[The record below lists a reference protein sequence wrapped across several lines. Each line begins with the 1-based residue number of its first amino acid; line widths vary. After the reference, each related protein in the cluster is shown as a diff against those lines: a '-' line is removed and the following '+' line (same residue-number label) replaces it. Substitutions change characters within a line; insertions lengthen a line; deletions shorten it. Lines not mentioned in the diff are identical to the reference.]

1 MTAPIAEESFQGRV
15 LVVDADY
22 DVLGSLSNALRRRG
36 HHVVLAADGRTGL
49 SRAVEVAAEVVLVD
63 RDVPVLDVRTFLEVL
78 RDNPRTSSTETFLM
92 GTGEPSRLAAIDAR
106 AQPIVKP
113 FNAEEVAA
121 RVDDVLRKRFGPRIE
136 PELSGDLSQ
145 VALFD
150 LLQVFSANRR
160 TGRLELSARKAEG
173 RVWVE
178 DGRIVDATF
187 AGVAGEKALYR
198 ILGTRSGTFVF
209 YPGSAPEERR
219 IDAHTDQLL
228 MEGARQSD
236 EVARLRDVL
245 PGFGALVSVSVTP
258 TDPSPLAG
266 AIVERLDEP
275 RTIGEL
281 LDRIRAPDL
290 AILGALRELAEEG
303 ALLIFDPEGERLR
316 FAGPDE
322 AIALRAGAS
331 RLRRPGLEGPFRL
344 PILAPT
350 TREVARFARALSRID
365 GFVAAARPP
374 SAAGHGAL
382 GHLGVLRLEGT
393 DVELLVL
400 PLEPELRPLWGP
412 LLEASTV
419 ALLLGESEDPTVESL
434 LTTLEVRMV
443 HAPVGWERP
452 KGARA
457 LLRSV
462 FTSDGRSMR
471 PPS

>member
-1 MTAPIAEESFQGRV
+1 
-15 LVVDADY
+15 
-22 DVLGSLSNALRRRG
+22 
-36 HHVVLAADGRTGL
+36 
-49 SRAVEVAAEVVLVD
+49 VEVAAEVVLVD

-121 RVDDVLRKRFGPRIE
+121 RVDDVLRKRFGPRLE
-136 PELSGDLSQ
+136 PELSGDLAQ

-160 TGRLELSARKAEG
+160 TGRLELDARNAAG

-178 DGRIVDATF
+178 DGRIVDASF
-187 AGVAGEKALYR
+187 GGVTGEKALYR
-198 ILGTRSGTFVF
+198 ILGAREGSFVF
-209 YPGSAPEERR
+209 YPDAAPEERR

-236 EVARLRDVL
+236 EVARLRETL
-245 PGFGALVSVSVTP
+245 PGFGALVSVSVAP
-258 TDPSPLAG
+258 KDPSPLAS

-275 RTIGEL
+275 RTIEEL
-281 LDRIRAPDL
+281 LDRVPGPDL
-290 AILGALRELAEEG
+290 EILGAVRELAEDG
-303 ALLIFDPEGERLR
+303 ALLVFDPEGERLR

-350 TREVARFARALSRID
+350 TREVARFARALARID
-365 GFVAAARPP
+365 GFVSAARPP
-374 SAAGHGAL
+374 TAAGKGAL

-393 DVELLVL
+393 DVELIVL
-400 PLEPELRPLWGP
+400 PLDPELRPLWGP

-419 ALLLGESEDPTVESL
+419 ALMLSDPDDPTIESL
-434 LTTLEVRMV
+434 LSTLEVRLI
-443 HAPVGWERP
+443 HAQVGWDRP
-452 KGARA
+452 QGTRE
-457 LLRSV
+457 LLRSA
-462 FTSDGRSMR
+462 FTSEQRSMR
-471 PPS
+471 PPG

>member
-1 MTAPIAEESFQGRV
+1 MTALGAEESFQGRV

-78 RDNPRTSSTETFLM
+78 RDNPRTSGTETFLM
-92 GTGEPSRLAAIDAR
+92 GTGEPARLAAIDAR

-121 RVDDVLRKRFGPRIE
+121 RVDDVLRKRFGPRSE
-136 PELSGDLSQ
+136 PELSGDLAQ

-160 TGRLELSARKAEG
+160 TGRLDLDAKQTAG
-173 RVWVE
+173 RVWVQE
-178 DGRIVDATF
+178 GRIADATF
-187 AGVAGEKALYR
+187 GGATGEKALYR
-198 ILGTRSGTFVF
+198 ILGAREGTFVF
-209 YPGSAPEERR
+209 YPGAAPEERR
-219 IDAHTDQLL
+219 IDAPTDRLL

-236 EVARLRDVL
+236 EVAHIRETL
-245 PGFGALVSVSVTP
+245 PGFGSLVSVSVTP
-258 TDPSPLAG
+258 TDPSPLA
-266 AIVERLDEP
+266 ATIVALLDEP
-275 RTIGEL
+275 RSIAEL
-281 LDRIRAPDL
+281 LDRIDAPDL
-290 AILGALRELAEEG
+290 EILGAVRELAASG

-344 PILAPT
+344 PILAPS
-350 TREVARFARALSRID
+350 TREVARFARALARID
-365 GFVAAARPP
+365 GFVSAARPP
-374 SAAGHGAL
+374 APAGHGAL

-400 PLEPELRPLWGP
+400 PTDPELRPLWGP

-419 ALLLGESEDPTVESL
+419 ALLLTDPDDPAIETL
-434 LTTLEVRMV
+434 LSTLEVRLV
-443 HAPVGWERP
+443 HAQVGWDRP
-452 KGARA
+452 QGARE

-462 FTSDGRSMR
+462 FTNDGRSSR
-471 PPS
+471 PAR